1 MQNKGYLLTYL
12 LTSRC
17 FTYDDDERL
26 EESQNLLRDGVPKTC
41 EYESTKAG
49 HLDVEYGE
57 DGAEDAADHA
67 DQQRRTEHYKVHG
80 DRAPQLQIHTHTHT
94 RARARAHTHTNNI
107 AGVMTIKDI
116 KPQRKLLN
124 TRLATAKIA
133 ASHSCIFWQVSEVA

>member
-1 MQNKGYLLTYL
+1 MQTDNNWQYIRVRSAYTYVMCKIKATYLLTYL

-80 DRAPQLQIHTHTHT
+80 DRAPQLQIQTHTHT
-94 RARARAHTHTNNI
+94 RARAHTH
-107 AGVMTIKDI
+107 K
-116 KPQRKLLN
+116 
-124 TRLATAKIA
+124 
-133 ASHSCIFWQVSEVA
+133 